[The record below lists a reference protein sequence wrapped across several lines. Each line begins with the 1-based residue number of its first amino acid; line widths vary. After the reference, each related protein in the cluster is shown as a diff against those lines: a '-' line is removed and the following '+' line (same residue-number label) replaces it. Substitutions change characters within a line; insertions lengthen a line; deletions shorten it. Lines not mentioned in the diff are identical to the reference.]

1 MKGRA
6 RESESESEHD
16 DEDDDDGEGEKAA
29 NLCKNEMVCVAS
41 RIVLV

>member
-6 RESESESEHD
+6 RESESENEH
-16 DEDDDDGEGEKAA
+16 DDDDGEGEKAA

>member
-6 RESESESEHD
+6 RESESENEHD
-16 DEDDDDGEGEKAA
+16 DDDDDGEGEKAA

>member
-6 RESESESEHD
+6 RESESENEHD
-16 DEDDDDGEGEKAA
+16 DDDDGEGEKAA

-41 RIVLV
+41 GIVLV

>member
-6 RESESESEHD
+6 RESESENEHD
-16 DEDDDDGEGEKAA
+16 DDDDGEGEKAA

>member
-16 DEDDDDGEGEKAA
+16 DDDGKGEKAA
-29 NLCKNEMVCVAS
+29 NLCKNEIVCVAS

>member
-6 RESESESEHD
+6 RESESESEH
-16 DEDDDDGEGEKAA
+16 DDDDGEGEKAA
-29 NLCKNEMVCVAS
+29 NLCKNEIVCVAS

>member
-1 MKGRA
+1 MKVRA
-6 RESESESEHD
+6 RESESENEHD
-16 DEDDDDGEGEKAA
+16 DDDDDGEGEKAA

>member
-6 RESESESEHD
+6 RESESENEH
-16 DEDDDDGEGEKAA
+16 DDDDGEGEKAA
-29 NLCKNEMVCVAS
+29 NLCKNEIVCVAS